1 MPDLRLKT
9 INEHYTP
16 HYAISRLNCYNF
28 YIDFYSRNATRYN
41 SIETRPLIEHTY
53 KIRSDEE
60 GSCERNLCE
69 CDLAFALD
77 MTDKVRP
84 ATLEELES
92 SANAKSN
99 GFKADEQCQVQ
110 GNSFSKGFQRAH
122 HTLSVSDNVCIFL
135 N

>member
-1 MPDLRLKT
+1 MESDGEKRRIED
-9 INEHYTP
+9 INFNLEHE
-16 HYAISRLNCYNF
+16 N
-28 YIDFYSRNATRYN
+28 
-41 SIETRPLIEHTY
+41 

-84 ATLEELES
+84 TTLVEVES

-122 HTLSVSDNVCIFL
+122 HSLLVRDNFR
-135 N
+135 